1 MLRGIEGLFP
11 KDVSVKAWGQSLSL
25 PIVTDTVSEQHPL
38 GIDIEA
44 TQMVLYDMEE
54 NSREE
59 FLGLGLG
66 CGVLLCWAFSVVWLP
81 SSGVEMGNGGVVST
95 PPSPGRV
102 REGVG
107 VNGRRKLPIL
117 GVPRPYNPQFLIF
130 RFEILVLVLVGFYTV
145 F

>member
-1 MLRGIEGLFP
+1 MTELSRVEAAVGLRGLTPPPSWRGMP
-11 KDVSVKAWGQSLSL
+11 AWV
-25 PIVTDTVSEQHPL
+25 P
-38 GIDIEA
+38 
-44 TQMVLYDMEE
+44 
-54 NSREE
+54 
-59 FLGLGLG
+59 
-66 CGVLLCWAFSVVWLP
+66 VVWLP

-130 RFEILVLVLVGFYTV
+130 RFEILVLVLVGIYTV